1 LLRSSQKKAV
11 PHPIATVPTQKRYWV
26 IEATG
31 ATIQS
36 SGREY
41 FIHEFLG
48 FGFRIEITPINWQ
61 LRPILDKR

>member
-1 LLRSSQKKAV
+1 LGDRGNGQ
-11 PHPIATVPTQKRYWV
+11 
-26 IEATG
+26 